1 MRELTFPMTTDFPM
15 TSPSPRPYVSET
27 RKTRCE
33 RERPDSNFAPCRQR
47 RPVAWKSGRG
57 SCAHLNF
64 RESAA
69 AGEKARKMSGFEVDG
84 GALKVEEEE
93 EEEGFVFVRP
103 EFSEG
108 AMMVRNR

>member
-1 MRELTFPMTTDFPM
+1 
-15 TSPSPRPYVSET
+15 
-27 RKTRCE
+27 
-33 RERPDSNFAPCRQR
+33 
-47 RPVAWKSGRG
+47 
-57 SCAHLNF
+57 
-64 RESAA
+64 
-69 AGEKARKMSGFEVDG
+69 MSGFEIDG